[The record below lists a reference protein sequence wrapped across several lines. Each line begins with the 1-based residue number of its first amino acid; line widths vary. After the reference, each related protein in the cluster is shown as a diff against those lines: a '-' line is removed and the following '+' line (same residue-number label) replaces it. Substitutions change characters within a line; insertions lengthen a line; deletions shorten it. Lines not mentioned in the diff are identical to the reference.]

1 LEELVNDDSPKV
13 SVTMASTSS
22 SKPPQPPI
30 PCPCH
35 VLVGGSPSSSP
46 DPTSARSG
54 SKGQRNTPL
63 NPLCP
68 SCVSLELQPHWEK
81 RSEARKRHLE
91 MKRWCGERLHELRR
105 DGGHDE
111 DANGNVDG
119 SCPNND
125 KAERGKDTL
134 TSTSTSGS
142 NIGISGTS
150 LSRLKHQSD
159 QRRAQLDQLRLVC
172 GDRSVKVASLALRND
187 ERQQRLLE
195 ERQRIEAARLG
206 LDAIW
211 VGVLGGADDD
221 DAEEEFDNTNK
232 RGSGKD
238 GTTKHESSCRSDQ
251 DYVAQD
257 GLPGAVSLL
266 ASEAKSRRLD
276 LALCAFDAHRIDI
289 GPDCSNAVDGKDKR
303 EENNS
308 EKTEEEQDDEDETGA
323 KARAAAR
330 AERMRRRPRGVGKV
344 CGLPLPHAGPA
355 LYGVLP
361 PAVLASSLRL
371 AASLTVMISRCLGI
385 ALPHPILLRP
395 LGIASIGDSRSNSS
409 RRSKARIA
417 AARSN
422 AQRKQCGDIAETVS
436 VSKTSLEDLLMLSTD
451 DNRTELNTIKSG
463 PRLAGNGSGNA
474 PTSAS
479 QSLLSSASSIRT
491 FGRTARWALAMAT
504 GNSSSEAVPPVSA
517 SHSTKALSNVSTETP
532 PSYSNLSSATKHDSP
547 IDKSTLAARIR
558 HAAAAVIWEGG
569 DGTGGEYA
577 LIPPGWAGAPV
588 RSSASSL
595 PDGLS
600 PDDEFA
606 TGLQLLQNDVI
617 ALCIRA
623 GVQISDMWPAEA
635 LLLNLDLL
643 RIHLQKEH
651 ADEQGT

>member
-1 LEELVNDDSPKV
+1 
-13 SVTMASTSS
+13 
-22 SKPPQPPI
+22 
-30 PCPCH
+30 
-35 VLVGGSPSSSP
+35 
-46 DPTSARSG
+46 
-54 SKGQRNTPL
+54 
-63 NPLCP
+63 
-68 SCVSLELQPHWEK
+68 
-81 RSEARKRHLE
+81 